1 MIWHSRRVSNR
12 REAFITFQPS
22 DFSCA
27 AWTFVPVWNTTLSAG
42 VCVDQ
47 EDVGAALCPYKST
60 SPAQNG
66 APAAP
71 GSIFTSSGSPDAFV
85 WPVYRLTSINCLMA
99 PCCTALR
106 PPPSTLKWAS
116 QPVSPPWSIH
126 TAVEPETGRVESSQ
140 DRRRV
145 NGGADRSCAELH
157 LEPHGSQR
165 SVSCF
170 CLQCVCVY
178 VRDSA
183 GNLAPIKPSKLVLYC
198 RSLTCCFFIHLLTGF
213 NRSHRFILLH

>member
-1 MIWHSRRVSNR
+1 MIRHSRRVSNR

-99 PCCTALR
+99 PCCTALH
-106 PPPSTLKWAS
+106 P
-116 QPVSPPWSIH
+116 PPWSGP
-126 TAVEPETGRVESSQ
+126 ASLFLPPEVFTRQWNRRRVESS
-140 DRRRV
+140 RV
-145 NGGADRSCAELH
+145 KTGGGWTEGQTEA
-157 LEPHGSQR
+157 
-165 SVSCF
+165 
-170 CLQCVCVY
+170 
-178 VRDSA
+178 
-183 GNLAPIKPSKLVLYC
+183 VL
-198 RSLTCCFFIHLLTGF
+198 SFT
-213 NRSHRFILLH
+213 